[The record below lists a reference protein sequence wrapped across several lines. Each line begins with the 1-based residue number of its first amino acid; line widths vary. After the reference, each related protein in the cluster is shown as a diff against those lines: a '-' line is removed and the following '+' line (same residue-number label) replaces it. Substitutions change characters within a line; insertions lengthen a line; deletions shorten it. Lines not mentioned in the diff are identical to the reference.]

1 MKKNLYIL
9 MAIVGLTA
17 FFTACEEDGTRVVMS
32 ENPVAPSI
40 VSVPDLTLVR
50 SQANDTLV
58 FRGTPVD
65 PGFTASANYFLEA
78 CPAGT
83 GFSQVTQVWSG
94 VDDSEIKITVGNLNG
109 ALKKNF
115 PTDQVSTIDFRLRAV
130 LVVDAGTGS
139 PGTSTSPF
147 EYASAPVTADVT
159 VYGLPRLDLVNSG
172 KIQKVESALGDGNY
186 SGIVKMSVASPFT
199 LSDPD
204 SGTQYGG
211 AAGVLSVDGPAI
223 VPPADGYHILDV
235 SVPDMTYEFEAMMI
249 GLVGSAT
256 PNAWDSP
263 DQKME
268 YDQNAGTWSITLE
281 LIVGEYKFR
290 LNDGWA
296 WNLGGTPDNLF
307 HDGPNLAIS
316 EAGNY
321 TITLTIT
328 DFEGEL
334 ATCTIVKN

>member
-1 MKKNLYIL
+1 
-9 MAIVGLTA
+9 MAIVGLMT

-32 ENPVAPSI
+32 EDPLAPSI
-40 VSVPDLTLVR
+40 VSMPDLTLVR

-83 GFSQVTQVWSG
+83 GFVSKTQVWSG
-94 VDDSEIKITVGNLNG
+94 VDVSEIKITVGNLNG
-109 ALKKNF
+109 ALKKDF
-115 PTDQVSTIDFRLRAV
+115 PTDQVSPIDFRLRAV
-130 LVVDAGTGS
+130 LIVDAGTGS
-139 PGTSTSPF
+139 PGTSTNPF
-147 EYASAPVTADVT
+147 EYTSDPVTADVT

-172 KIQKVESALGDGNY
+172 KTQKVESALGDGNY
-186 SGIVKMSVASPFT
+186 TGIVKMSVANPFT

-204 SGTQYGG
+204 SGTRYGG
-211 AAGVLSVDGPAI
+211 SGGLLSVDGPAI
-223 VPPADGYHILDV
+223 EAPADGYHVLNV
-235 SVPDMTYEFEAMMI
+235 SLPDMTYEFEAMMI

-256 PNAWDSP
+256 PNEWSSP

-268 YDQNAGTWSITLE
+268 YDQNAGTWYITLD
-281 LIVGEYKFR
+281 LVAGEIKFR

-296 WNLGGTPDNLF
+296 WNLGGTPGNLY
-307 HDGPNLAIS
+307 HDGPNLPIS

>member
-1 MKKNLYIL
+1 
-9 MAIVGLTA
+9 MAITGFVTL
-17 FFTACEEDGTRVVMS
+17 FTACEESGTRTLMK
-32 ENPVAPSI
+32 ENPTPPSL
-40 VSVPDLTLVR
+40 VLLPDLTLVR

-58 FRGTPVD
+58 FMGIAVD
-65 PGFTASANYFLEA
+65 PGFVASANYFLEA

-94 VDDSEIKITVGNLNG
+94 VNPETIKITVGNLNG

-115 PTDQVSTIDFRLRAV
+115 PTDQVTPIDFRLRAV

-139 PGTSTSPF
+139 PGTSTDPF
-147 EYASAPVTADVT
+147 EYTSDPVTADVT
-159 VYGLPRLDLVNSG
+159 LYGLPRLDLLNSG
-172 KIQKVESALGDGNY
+172 KTQKVESALGDGIY
-186 SGIVKMSVASPFT
+186 TGIVKMSVANPFT

-211 AAGVLSVDGPAI
+211 AGGVLSVDGPAI
-223 VPPADGYHILDV
+223 EPPADGYHVLDV
-235 SVPDMTYEFEAMMI
+235 SVPDMTYEFEARMI

-263 DQKME
+263 DQKMD
-268 YDQNAGTWSITLE
+268 YDQNTGTWSITLE
-281 LIVGEYKFR
+281 LVVGEIKFR

-307 HDGPNLAIS
+307 HDGPNLAIT

-321 TITLTIT
+321 TVTLTIT